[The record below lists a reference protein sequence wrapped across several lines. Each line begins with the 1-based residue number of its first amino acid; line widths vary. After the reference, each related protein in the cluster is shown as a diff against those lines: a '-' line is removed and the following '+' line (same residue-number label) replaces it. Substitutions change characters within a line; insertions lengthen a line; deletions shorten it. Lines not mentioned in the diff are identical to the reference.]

1 MLVLEGGLSPEY
13 VLDKMEQ
20 YEIAPLVSK
29 LYLKNKESWEQTRLL
44 GYITAQTQSTKK
56 LKPTDIMKFP
66 WEEVEVN
73 TKVSNEDRERLIEKA
88 KNFKLNK
95 NG

>member
-29 LYLKNKESWEQTRLL
+29 LYLKNKESWEQTRLI

>member
-1 MLVLEGGLSPEY
+1 
-13 VLDKMEQ
+13 MEQ
-20 YEIAPLVSK
+20 YEIEPLVTK

-56 LKPTDIMKFP
+56 LKPTDIIKFP
-66 WEEVEVN
+66 WEEVKVN
-73 TKVSNEDRERLIEKA
+73 IEVSNEDRARLIEKA

-95 NG
+95 HG

>member
-29 LYLKNKESWEQTRLL
+29 LYLKNKESWEQTRLI

-88 KNFKLNK
+88 KKFKLNK

>member
-1 MLVLEGGLSPEY
+1 
-13 VLDKMEQ
+13 MEQ
-20 YEIAPLVSK
+20 YEIEPLVTK

-56 LKPTDIMKFP
+56 LKPTDIIKFP
-66 WEEVEVN
+66 WEEVKVN
-73 TKVSNEDRERLIEKA
+73 IEVSNEDRERLIEKA

>member
-29 LYLKNKESWEQTRLL
+29 LYLKNKESWEQARLI

-88 KNFKLNK
+88 KKFKLNK